1 MNSISGLENYQN
13 QLSRITGL
21 SDGQNQT
28 SKTDA
33 KSFGS
38 VLEKAIAQGYVDQ
51 NSDLTV
57 SDIALKSDSKDAYA
71 VAMPKG
77 SDKLKAKVNKV
88 IAKLKKEGKI
98 DSYVQD
104 AYALSLKSS
113 TK

>member
-38 VLEKAIAQGYVDQ
+38 VLEKPLQA
-51 NSDLTV
+51 
-57 SDIALKSDSKDAYA
+57 
-71 VAMPKG
+71 
-77 SDKLKAKVNKV
+77 
-88 IAKLKKEGKI
+88 
-98 DSYVQD
+98 
-104 AYALSLKSS
+104 
-113 TK
+113 

>member
-38 VLEKAIAQGYVDQ
+38 VLEKAIAGLNSNMNTLDQGTNGMISNRKRFGKSHDQ
-51 NSDLTV
+51 HD
-57 SDIALKSDSKDAYA
+57 
-71 VAMPKG
+71 G
-77 SDKLKAKVNKV
+77 SSIIIGNR
-88 IAKLKKEGKI
+88 
-98 DSYVQD
+98 
-104 AYALSLKSS
+104 SS
-113 TK
+113 GAQQGD